1 MNSLSNTI
9 LSDMLSDLP
18 IGAKVRLIALPNYF
32 KTAEPIPMLRPPSVV
47 QLGEEGIVLD
57 RRPGNYWGVKFS
69 NGVFLLE
76 SQYLVLVESEI
87 SEP

>member
-1 MNSLSNTI
+1 MNSRLDI
-9 LSDMLSDLP
+9 MLSDLP

-69 NGVFLLE
+69 NGVFLME
-76 SQYLVLVESEI
+76 SQYLILVDA
-87 SEP
+87 